1 MCIMKVHVGCGKRNF
16 GDDWH
21 HIDGTSYQHVKS
33 NDIKNIPFKENTVDL
48 IYASHV
54 FEYFDRGEASDVLQI
69 WKKCLKPGGIIRL
82 AVPNFEKYV
91 KLYIEKTL
99 YLDDFLGPLYGKWQM
114 NEKTTIYHKTTYDFN
129 SLHKLLDKNGFK
141 NIKLWDWKNTSH
153 SHFDDYSQCYLPHLD
168 KDNGELMS
176 LNVECQK

>member
-1 MCIMKVHVGCGKRNF
+1 MKVHIGCGKRSF
-16 GDDWH
+16 GDDWY
-21 HIDGTSYQHVKS
+21 HIDGTSYPHVKS

-54 FEYFDRGEASDVLQI
+54 FEYFDREEASTVLQI

-91 KLYIEKTL
+91 KLYVEEKL
-99 YLDDFLGPLYGKWQM
+99 CLDDFLGPLYGKWQM

-153 SHFDDYSQCYLPHLD
+153 SNFDDYSQSYLPHLD

>member
-1 MCIMKVHVGCGKRNF
+1 
-16 GDDWH
+16 
-21 HIDGTSYQHVKS
+21 
-33 NDIKNIPFKENTVDL
+33 
-48 IYASHV
+48 
-54 FEYFDRGEASDVLQI
+54 
-69 WKKCLKPGGIIRL
+69 
-82 AVPNFEKYV
+82 
-91 KLYIEKTL
+91 
-99 YLDDFLGPLYGKWQM
+99 M

>member
-1 MCIMKVHVGCGKRNF
+1 MTINIMKVHIGCGKRNF

-54 FEYFDRGEASDVLQI
+54 FEYFDREQASDVLQI

-82 AVPNFEKYV
+82 AVPNFENSEGW
-91 KLYIEKTL
+91 KLIPPRSYHEVAPDTVFPKT
-99 YLDDFLGPLYGKWQM
+99 
-114 NEKTTIYHKTTYDFN
+114 N
-129 SLHKLLDKNGFK
+129 SPTKR
-141 NIKLWDWKNTSH
+141 T
-153 SHFDDYSQCYLPHLD
+153 
-168 KDNGELMS
+168 M
-176 LNVECQK
+176 LNM